1 MLDFD
6 EELKKFSPILDV
18 ENVEE
23 AIRKQEI
30 TDIMDLIREMEAEI
44 RSRAGQK

>member
-6 EELKKFSPILDV
+6 EELKKFTPCMDV

-23 AIRKQEI
+23 VIRSQEI
-30 TDIMDLIREMEAEI
+30 TDIFDLIMAIEAEK
-44 RSRAGQK
+44 AGKEN

>member
-18 ENVEE
+18 ENVED
-23 AIRKQEI
+23 AIRKQDI
-30 TDIMDLIREMEAEI
+30 TDVMDFIRELETEI
-44 RSRAGQK
+44 AGKAGRN

>member
-18 ENVEE
+18 ENVED
-23 AIRKQEI
+23 AIRKQDI
-30 TDIMDLIREMEAEI
+30 TEDRK
-44 RSRAGQK
+44 SVV